1 MFVIMGQ
8 VDVNMLTF
16 FASFSMKEMQV
27 CESSGKLCF
36 CCHFSYFLYSC
47 FFAETSHFFFSF
59 SPAIEKI
66 TIAIGR
72 RIQESENTTEQMS
85 DFFYG

>member
-1 MFVIMGQ
+1 MNPVESFVFVAI
-8 VDVNMLTF
+8 F
-16 FASFSMKEMQV
+16 HIFSI
-27 CESSGKLCF
+27 CG
-36 CCHFSYFLYSC
+36 FLLKP
-47 FFAETSHFFFSF
+47 AIFFSF
-59 SPAIEKI
+59 APAIEKI